1 MAEFAAYTARKVA
14 LEFLFFL
21 YSLEFL
27 SFSGQLDEARNNRVP
42 SRFQRAQKVTLDFLS
57 FGHTLRRQLWSKEVL
72 VPKSLALF
80 ALLWG
85 LLTSLPA
92 LAQDD
97 PDFDA
102 WEAAEE
108 PEAVAEEPGEEQ
120 ADWNEDA
127 GGQDEAAQDAEAV
140 AEEPGEEQADWSEG
154 AGGQDEAVPDAEA
167 GADGSDD
174 AHAESGQGADEDG
187 WAEFEADATAG
198 LGSDDSEVTE
208 ESAAN
213 NEPDAPDAERVAENF
228 AEDDTGGAMS
238 NADPIAEA
246 LAAISAKVG
255 EAGLTEVSSH
265 QSSLTNGAKESID
278 LDIEANTVIRV
289 IAFCDEKEC
298 SDFKMDYYDD
308 KGALVPYFNEPT
320 GNGSNIGEVGE
331 GTLLS
336 LVSILMTGMD
346 NVPNTMRVRDLRLPQ
361 SARIR
366 VDLSLTCTNEPCQFG
381 IYAFRLH

>member
-1 MAEFAAYTARKVA
+1 
-14 LEFLFFL
+14 
-21 YSLEFL
+21 
-27 SFSGQLDEARNNRVP
+27 
-42 SRFQRAQKVTLDFLS
+42 
-57 FGHTLRRQLWSKEVL
+57 
-72 VPKSLALF
+72 LF

-97 PDFDA
+97 PDFDS

-108 PEAVAEEPGEEQ
+108 SEAVAEEPGEEQ
-120 ADWNEDA
+120 T
-127 GGQDEAAQDAEAV
+127 
-140 AEEPGEEQADWSEG
+140 DWSEG
-154 AGGQDEAVPDAEA
+154 AGGQDEAVPDTEA
-167 GADGSDD
+167 GAEGSDD
-174 AHAESGQGADEDG
+174 AHAESGQGADEEG
-187 WAEFEADATAG
+187 WSEFEADATAA

-213 NEPDAPDAERVAENF
+213 DEPDAPDAERVAENS
-228 AEDDTGGAMS
+228 AEDDTGSAMS

-320 GNGSNIGEVGE
+320 GTVGEVGE

-361 SARIR
+361 STRIR